1 MDISAQSWKRGVSY
15 SKNDIVKIDNLTNID
30 DFYVPP
36 QDPIKTDGSTWKSVM
51 NEAPGEGW
59 GAWQPNELKYTN
71 LSQKTSNPEDYML
84 FYHSTES
91 SKYTSILEI
100 DNEYEWLKQEINS
113 SNYNNLLLEYI
124 NSDGEVLVDA
134 SNQLLSYTGTD
145 LTHQYFEPD
154 GGFYPD
160 PQRLGVKAS
169 QPFNPYVSTQF
180 DQPYDDIRARIT
192 QISSGQT
199 ITSTRLV
206 VYSEDDD
213 VFGRGIITS
222 ISAKGGTVPDM
233 SIDTESEEREL
244 SYGGYFPVNPRWDYS
259 TKAMIKKATKDSE
272 LIDNYKTFL
281 TETNGAVDPI
291 NSIGVGVAIQFYDEN
306 FNKLNPSDRRNT
318 YRLLA
323 QAELSHDEYYTAYLD
338 IRSKDI
344 PEGARLGQVFV
355 FIYGLK
361 SGGFEF
367 DRISATS
374 TSPFFY
380 CAQDHDSSIQ
390 NHPGSE
396 LWHDTG
402 YWTQDFEWRPSYG
415 SKSNFV
421 ATNENLDLGEGSDY
435 VNNLAINSLPLEIDV
450 SFNNR
455 TDKEA
460 KAIMHFLQEKHFA
473 YESIFGIDYRGD
485 RLLSGDVSSFRF
497 VYTHPYRKDLHF
509 TCTDF
514 SHSILY
520 RNNNVV
526 SAKFVCNTESSLKS
540 VDSHAGYNYRLDV
553 LVPVFIDAE
562 TKFTKGEQLKLNTF
576 SLESGDEE
584 DPTETLDGASDIIKV
599 SDTEAQIIFNQD
611 QSIEL
616 GDCVYIEI
624 PEEDSIFSV
633 GLTKIVHKI
642 DDRNYIFGPILE
654 SGSDASPQTINI
666 KHLERCPED
675 CLTSKVLFPPGL
687 DIIPPETLDPVTGV
701 PKKRVVM
708 LKNYRKIQIDS
719 EITKDSKEIIVT
731 PLSDFTLNATD
742 DFYIL
747 VPAVRGRHSIYLE
760 NPDRIPK
767 FPWLE
772 VRSFEQ
778 KPSLSFEL
786 NNSPDTVQSSFVK
799 YYNKKYKKQINQNLS
814 KFTVVFDQRDD
825 EEALEILQFLESHL
839 GCKKFRFSM
848 PRPYLTDESHETT
861 LSKPRMSIFFCP
873 SWDHEVSYKN
883 NHKITATF
891 IESATSKEED
901 LFSVFG
907 IGQNESRPCYSAYLE
922 DPITPHQL
930 CTFSSVLQ
938 TATCGGFKRL
948 QGGEVGVQLKRK
960 AVDIIFIVD
969 TTGSMTYYN
978 ISGSGPSGNFNIS
991 KFNASIDA
999 IRKMIVAHDD
1009 YVMPGTN
1016 SYGGQI
1022 NAPSIKF
1029 TDISGDDNLPP
1040 WAVNEDGN
1048 SLIDAAVDDINK
1060 DLKSKGFNV
1069 DNFERFKIKI
1079 DKQRVNIGLMVMG
1092 VGPKNRTIIDSS
1104 SKDGFDKVNAYKK
1117 AGNIPISFGQ
1127 FYEGEYFAKY
1137 IAKGLAQMY
1146 NSPRAEYVTDRI
1158 MIMLSDGVIAGDAS
1172 FDNDTSGKI
1181 PHTWSPKALE
1191 MCRAM
1196 RADRELAK
1204 RRPRDEVLDKYG
1216 HISRYGGT
1224 IKGFLDEFKWTESDE
1239 GKSLYHNPDNGVDN
1253 PDWYEERLNT
1263 IFMSVGIGV
1272 PGKMSNK
1279 LPQYVYDYE
1288 EETKGKEF
1296 YFEISSAG
1304 NQGGELKRLLNLI
1317 KAVEVISEGSGYE
1330 NYFSVTV
1337 HNCGP
1342 RDVEIKNTL
1351 INIESEAEPL
1361 KWTTERLKGGIPKS
1375 GSFQKL
1381 EYLNSEEIEGNSSN
1395 GNGGQYYGDPNNKRA
1410 LTDETTAD
1418 SNILWKS
1425 FNTKYEIYRDCGL
1438 VLIDG
1443 GWKNKPS
1450 SGVNNVGVAS
1460 KGMPVR
1466 VFTGSTDLQVV
1477 DYNIGNV
1484 TEENNFQG
1492 DYSHLPK
1499 LKTGQSLDLFFGIR
1513 VNRLANINEK
1523 IQLVFNTDDGS
1534 IKKSDCYG
1542 EIQFP
1547 IKLDDVTEPEPV
1559 ELEPEPPKLYCDGI
1573 SEYLP
1578 IDEDGRIHAVQ
1589 VFTVGWSSGSFPQG
1603 KNWVGGPDG
1612 SGCSLEQI
1620 PDSRGTFGAG
1630 IPFGIDDARGDQS
1643 AHPPG
1648 INYKYPGYG
1657 NVSVKSSYVIL
1668 KDDDVH
1674 EVPSPYSQKL
1684 GNNTIGIPSVTSFMD
1699 GLGGFGLVHRV
1710 GSGVDFG
1717 TMIVP
1722 PGWRVDV
1729 YNHTNYG
1736 CVNQFSGIK
1745 GPFIFYNPRA
1755 NLSPSPG
1762 AVPSSIKQLYGE
1774 MDCPIWDAMANIKSI
1789 PVYGLGNSN
1798 CYSDAIS
1805 TGSLYA
1811 WQYYG
1816 GAYANG
1822 RDGRENAGGYSFKL
1836 TKIPI
1841 DDRSGSYT
1849 QRGPKRFQSR
1859 SASN

>member
-15 SKNDIVKIDNLTNID
+15 SKDNIVKVDNLANID
-30 DFYVPP
+30 DF
-36 QDPIKTDGSTWKSVM
+36 
-51 NEAPGEGW
+51 
-59 GAWQPNELKYTN
+59 
-71 LSQKTSNPEDYML
+71 
-84 FYHSTES
+84 
-91 SKYTSILEI
+91 
-100 DNEYEWLKQEINS
+100 
-113 SNYNNLLLEYI
+113 
-124 NSDGEVLVDA
+124 
-134 SNQLLSYTGTD
+134 
-145 LTHQYFEPD
+145 
-154 GGFYPD
+154 
-160 PQRLGVKAS
+160 
-169 QPFNPYVSTQF
+169 
-180 DQPYDDIRARIT
+180 
-192 QISSGQT
+192 ISSQGGSINT
-199 ITSTRLV
+199 N
-206 VYSEDDD
+206 E
-213 VFGRGIITS
+213 II
-222 ISAKGGTVPDM
+222 
-233 SIDTESEEREL
+233 SIDIEATEKEQ
-244 SYGGYFPVNPRWDYS
+244 SYGGYFPVNPSWDYS
-259 TKAMIKKATKDSE
+259 TKAMVKKITKDSE

-281 TETNGAVDPI
+281 TETNGAIDPV

-306 FNKLNPSDRRNT
+306 FNKLNPTDKRNT

-338 IRSKDI
+338 IKSKDI
-344 PEGARLGQVFV
+344 PQGARLGQVFV

-380 CAQDHDSSIQ
+380 CTQDHDSSIE

-421 ATNENLDLGEGSDY
+421 ATNENLNLGEGSDY

-450 SFNNR
+450 NFNNR

-526 SAKFVCNTESSLKS
+526 TAKFVCNTESSLRS

-553 LVPVFIDAE
+553 LVPVFIDGE
-562 TKFTKGEQLKLNTF
+562 TKFTKGEQVKLNTF
-576 SLESGDEE
+576 SLESGNEE
-584 DPTETLDGASDIIKV
+584 DPTETLDGVSDIVKV
-599 SDTEAQIIFNQD
+599 SETEAQIIFNQD
-611 QSIEL
+611 QAIEL

-654 SGSDASPQTINI
+654 SGSEASPQTVNI

-719 EITKDSKEIIVT
+719 ELTKDSKEIIVT

-760 NPDRIPK
+760 DPDRIPK

-786 NNSPDTVQSSFVK
+786 SNSPDKVQSDFQK

-825 EEALEILQFLESHL
+825 EEALEILQFLETHL
-839 GCKKFRFSM
+839 GYKKFRFSM

-861 LSKPRMSIFFCP
+861 LSKPGMSIFFCP
-873 SWDHEVSYKN
+873 SWDHQVSYKN

-938 TATCGGFKRL
+938 AATCGGFSRL

-960 AVDIIFIVD
+960 AIDIIFIVD
-969 TTGSMTYYN
+969 TTGSMTHYN
-978 ISGSGPSGNFNIS
+978 ISGSGPSGNFS
-991 KFNASIDA
+991 FTKFRAAIDT

-1009 YVMPGTN
+1009 YVMPGTLG
-1016 SYGGQI
+1016 YAGQLNTPTI
-1022 NAPSIKF
+1022 EFVN
-1029 TDISGDDNLPP
+1029 ISGDDNLPP
-1040 WAVNEDGN
+1040 WAVDKNGE
-1048 SLIDAAVDDINK
+1048 SLIDAAVEDINK
-1060 DLKSKGFNV
+1060 DLKLKGFNI

-1079 DKQRVNIGLMVMG
+1079 DKQRVNIGLILFEAGTQLDVSTG
-1092 VGPKNRTIIDSS
+1092 QQS
-1104 SKDGFDKVNAYKK
+1104 FDKQYIYDRLSGLTGDYRRN
-1117 AGNIPISFGQ
+1117 
-1127 FYEGEYFAKY
+1127 EGEYYTKA
-1137 IAKGLAQMY
+1137 IARALAQMY
-1146 NSPRAEYVTDRI
+1146 NSPRAEYITDR
-1158 MIMLSDGVIAGDAS
+1158 MIITLSDGLIYNMQGENNDAAGTAPAI
-1172 FDNDTSGKI
+1172 F
-1181 PHTWSPKALE
+1181 SPTAINICKAL
-1191 MCRAM
+1191 RY
-1196 RADRELAK
+1196 DRELAK
-1204 RRPRDEVLDKYG
+1204 RRPRDEVLAKFG
-1216 HISRYGGT
+1216 HSGNT
-1224 IKGFLDEFKWTESDE
+1224 IKKFLDSYKNQESNA
-1239 GKSLYHNPDNGVDN
+1239 GKSFYNNPDNGVDN

-1263 IFMSVGIGV
+1263 IFMSVGIGI
-1272 PGKMSNK
+1272 PGKLSTK
-1279 LPQYVYDYE
+1279 LKDYVYDFE
-1288 EETKGKEF
+1288 DETKGSEF
-1296 YFEISSAG
+1296 YFEISNSS
-1304 NQGGELKRLLNLI
+1304 NQGGEVKRLLDLI
-1317 KAVEVISEGSGYE
+1317 KAVELISEGSGYE

-1351 INIESEAEPL
+1351 INIESEADPL

-1375 GSFQKL
+1375 GSFQQL
-1381 EYLNSEEIEGNSSN
+1381 EYLQSNETEGNSLN
-1395 GNGGQYYGDPNNKRA
+1395 GNGGQYYGDPNNKKA

-1425 FNTKYEIYRDCGL
+1425 FNTKYEVYRDCGL

-1450 SGVNNVGVAS
+1450 DGVNNVGVAS

-1466 VFTGSTDLQVV
+1466 VFSSSTDLQIV
-1477 DYNIGNV
+1477 DYNISNV
-1484 TEENNFQG
+1484 TEENNLQG

-1499 LKTGQSLDLFFGIR
+1499 LKPGESLDLFFGIR
-1513 VNRLANINEK
+1513 INRLANINEN

-1534 IKKSDCYG
+1534 IKKSDCYA

-1547 IKLDDVTEPEPV
+1547 IKLNDVTEPEPIEV
-1559 ELEPEPPKLYCDGI
+1559 IEEP
-1573 SEYLP
+1573 
-1578 IDEDGRIHAVQ
+1578 Q
-1589 VFTVGWSSGSFPQG
+1589 
-1603 KNWVGGPDG
+1603 
-1612 SGCSLEQI
+1612 
-1620 PDSRGTFGAG
+1620 
-1630 IPFGIDDARGDQS
+1630 
-1643 AHPPG
+1643 
-1648 INYKYPGYG
+1648 
-1657 NVSVKSSYVIL
+1657 
-1668 KDDDVH
+1668 
-1674 EVPSPYSQKL
+1674 
-1684 GNNTIGIPSVTSFMD
+1684 
-1699 GLGGFGLVHRV
+1699 
-1710 GSGVDFG
+1710 
-1717 TMIVP
+1717 
-1722 PGWRVDV
+1722 
-1729 YNHTNYG
+1729 
-1736 CVNQFSGIK
+1736 
-1745 GPFIFYNPRA
+1745 
-1755 NLSPSPG
+1755 
-1762 AVPSSIKQLYGE
+1762 
-1774 MDCPIWDAMANIKSI
+1774 
-1789 PVYGLGNSN
+1789 
-1798 CYSDAIS
+1798 
-1805 TGSLYA
+1805 
-1811 WQYYG
+1811 
-1816 GAYANG
+1816 
-1822 RDGRENAGGYSFKL
+1822 
-1836 TKIPI
+1836 
-1841 DDRSGSYT
+1841 
-1849 QRGPKRFQSR
+1849 
-1859 SASN
+1859 

>member
-222 ISAKGGTVPDM
+222 ISAKGGTVPDI

-380 CAQDHDSSIQ
+380 CTQDHDSSIQ

-666 KHLERCPED
+666 KHLEVCPED

-687 DIIPPETLDPVTGV
+687 DIIPPETLDPVTGA

-760 NPDRIPK
+760 DPDRIPK

-938 TATCGGFKRL
+938 AATCGGFSRL
-948 QGGEVGVQLKRK
+948 QGGKVGVQLKRK
-960 AVDIIFIVD
+960 AIDIIFIVD
-969 TTGSMTYYN
+969 TTGSMTDDY
-978 ISGSGPSGNFNIS
+978 ISGSGPNGNFEYQ
-991 KFNASIDA
+991 KFRAAIDT

-1009 YVMPGTN
+1009 YVMPGTLD
-1016 SYGGQI
+1016 YGGQL
-1022 NAPSIKF
+1022 NTPEIKF
-1029 TDISGDDNLPP
+1029 ENISGDDNLPP
-1040 WAVNEDGN
+1040 WAVDENDN

-1069 DNFERFKIKI
+1069 ENFERFKIKI
-1079 DKQRVNIGLMVMG
+1079 DKQRVNIGLVLFEAG
-1092 VGPKNRTIIDSS
+1092 TQLDVSTGQQS
-1104 SKDGFDKVNAYKK
+1104 FDKKHIYDKLSNLPRDYSR
-1117 AGNIPISFGQ
+1117 N
-1127 FYEGEYFAKY
+1127 EGEYYTKA
-1137 IAKGLAQMY
+1137 IARALAQMY
-1146 NSPRAEYVTDRI
+1146 NSPRAEYITDR
-1158 MIMLSDGVIAGDAS
+1158 MIITLSDGMIYNEQGENNDAS
-1172 FDNDTSGKI
+1172 GSGQARYSPTSLNI
-1181 PHTWSPKALE
+1181 CKAL
-1191 MCRAM
+1191 RS
-1196 RADRELAK
+1196 DRELAK
-1204 RRPRDEVLDKYG
+1204 RRPKDEVLEKFG
-1216 HISRYGGT
+1216 HQSNT
-1224 IKGFLDEFKWTESDE
+1224 IKKFLNAYKNQES
-1239 GKSLYHNPDNGVDN
+1239 KSGQSFYNNPDNGVDN

-1263 IFMSVGIGV
+1263 IFMSVGIGF
-1272 PGKMSNK
+1272 PGHLSTK
-1279 LPQYVYDYE
+1279 LKEYVYDFE
-1288 EETKGKEF
+1288 DETKGEEF
-1296 YFEISSAG
+1296 YFEISSSS
-1304 NQGGELKRLLNLI
+1304 NQGAEVKRLLDLI
-1317 KAVEVISEGSGYE
+1317 KAVELISEGSGYE

-1381 EYLNSEEIEGNSSN
+1381 EYLNPEEIEGNSSN

-1418 SNILWKS
+1418 SNILWES

-1499 LKTGQSLDLFFGIR
+1499 LKAGESLDLFFGIR
-1513 VNRLANINEK
+1513 INRLANVNEN

-1534 IKKSDCYG
+1534 IKKSDCYA

-1589 VFTVGWSSGSFPQG
+1589 VFTVGWSRGNYPTG
-1603 KNWVGGPDG
+1603 NWVGGPDG

-1630 IPFGIDDARGDQS
+1630 VPFGIDDTRGDQS

-1684 GNNTIGIPSVTSFMD
+1684 ENNTIGIPSVLSFMD

-1710 GSGVDFG
+1710 GPGVQFG

-1722 PGWRVDV
+1722 PGWQVDV

-1736 CVNQFSGIK
+1736 CVKQFSGIK
-1745 GPFIFYNPRA
+1745 GPFIFYNPKTYVSPT
-1755 NLSPSPG
+1755 LS
-1762 AVPSSIKQLYGE
+1762 AVPSSVKQLYGE
-1774 MDCPIWDAMANIKSI
+1774 VDCPIWDAMANIKSI
-1789 PVYGLGNSN
+1789 PVYGLRDSN
-1798 CYSDAIS
+1798 CYNDAIS
-1805 TGSLYA
+1805 YCSLGS
-1811 WQYYG
+1811 WQYYA
-1816 GAYANG
+1816 GAYSSG

-1849 QRGPKRFQSR
+1849 QRGTERFQSQ